1 MEGTR
6 TQEELRAE
14 LLAKAAGDD
23 GFRAKLI
30 DDPKAAIKEALGM
43 ELPEA
48 VSVLI
53 HEESPL
59 SAHLV
64 LPPKASLSEADLEV
78 ITAGHSTGNPYNG
91 GFWHSHSGDG
101 VGAEHM

>member
-1 MEGTR
+1 MTTEGLK
-6 TQEELRAE
+6 TQEEFRAA
-14 LLAKAAGDD
+14 LLAKAAADD
-23 GFRAKLI
+23 GFRAQLV

-43 ELPEA
+43 DLPDS
-48 VSVLI
+48 VSVQV

-91 GFWHSHSGDG
+91 GFWHSHGG
-101 VGAEHM
+101 GAEHM